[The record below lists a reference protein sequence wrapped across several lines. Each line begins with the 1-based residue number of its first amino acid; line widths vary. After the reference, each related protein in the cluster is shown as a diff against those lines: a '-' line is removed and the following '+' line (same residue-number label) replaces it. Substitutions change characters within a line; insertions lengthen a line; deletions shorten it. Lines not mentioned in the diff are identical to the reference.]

1 MASSRQTTVIGNVNV
16 DEDIVVVSNDREP
29 QEDGAVISNQ
39 NVVSEDT
46 VESSPAPT
54 KPKKKRGR
62 PSKKVAIQRVRAMI
76 HYIRKNKKRKEYYQN
91 KDVEE
96 MKREHAKLE
105 EEHTHEN
112 CLVTYIQSLVF
123 GGVDGII
130 TSFAVVA
137 AIAGAGYS
145 TYYILAIG
153 IANLIADGLSMGLG
167 DYMSS
172 DSEIKFA
179 KTELAREEWE
189 YDNYQQGEEAEMID
203 IFKARGMT
211 QEDAEIV
218 IRTTAKYKD
227 VFCNEMMIHELGL
240 TPPDDDDSPV
250 KNGLVTFI
258 AFIICGVVPLLVY
271 MFVDVHSKS
280 GDTNFYISIGMTAAA
295 LFLLGAMKSLAS
307 YISWWRS
314 GLSIMILGC
323 IAAASAYGISALA
336 EFAVES
342 HKTGTL
348 RICDLNSTGSLVSNT
363 N

>member
-1 MASSRQTTVIGNVNV
+1 MTSPRVADTVIGNVNA
-16 DEDIVVVSNDREP
+16 EEEIVAASNDA
-29 QEDGAVISNQ
+29 GAQNDCTVISNQ
-39 NVVSEDT
+39 NVTSEAR
-46 VESSPAPT
+46 VESTPSPFIN
-54 KPKKKRGR
+54 KLRCR

-91 KDVEE
+91 KDVDA
-96 MKREHAKLE
+96 MKREHAKIE

-112 CLVTYIQSLVF
+112 CLVAYIQSLVF

-137 AIAGAGYS
+137 AIVGAGYS
-145 TYYILAIG
+145 TFYILAIG

-189 YDNYQQGEEAEMID
+189 YDNYQRGEEEEMIE

-227 VFCNEMMIHELGL
+227 VFCTDMMIHELGL

-250 KNGLVTFI
+250 KNGIVTFI
-258 AFIICGVVPLLVY
+258 SFIVCGIVPLLVY
-271 MFVDVHSKS
+271 MFVDVHSSS

-295 LFLLGAMKSLAS
+295 LFILGALKSLSS
-307 YISWWRS
+307 YMSWWRS

-323 IAAASAYGISALA
+323 IAAAAAYGISALA
-336 EFAVES
+336 EHAVES
-342 HKTGTL
+342 HKSGT
-348 RICDLNSTGSLVSNT
+348 IQACSSNSTSIVSD
-363 N
+363 